1 MSIEDVLPPHHQ
13 TDYQLGECLNAQ
25 VESRGEHE
33 VKGVLFH
40 GFFNFGLVH
49 LREVLFAI
57 EHSVVSDVFG
67 LRFELSEVD
76 SFEDLQYLFALLDYS
91 NQGFFLFWV
100 LDLFEDGH
108 LSLVVVH
115 KVLVVQLVVVL
126 YF

>member
-1 MSIEDVLPPHHQ
+1 
-13 TDYQLGECLNAQ
+13 
-25 VESRGEHE
+25 
-33 VKGVLFH
+33 VLFH